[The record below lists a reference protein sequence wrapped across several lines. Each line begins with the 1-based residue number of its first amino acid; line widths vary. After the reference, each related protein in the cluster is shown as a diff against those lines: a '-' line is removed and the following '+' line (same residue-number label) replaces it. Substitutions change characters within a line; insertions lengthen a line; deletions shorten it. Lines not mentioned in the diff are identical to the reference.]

1 MEEKE
6 ITLNPSFITIG
17 ECVEGTHMATL
28 QIVNNKVCV
37 VLHYKTEHGLLSE
50 DSFVSA
56 IPIQDILHS
65 WEENKDFIEEIR

>member
-1 MEEKE
+1 MVEKE

-17 ECVEGTHMATL
+17 KCVEGTHMATL

-37 VLHYKTEHGLLSE
+37 VLHDNTEHGLLSE
-50 DSFVSA
+50 DSFVAA

-65 WEENKDFIEEIR
+65 WEENKDFIAEIS

>member
-56 IPIQDILHS
+56 IPMETVLNF
-65 WEENKDFIEEIR
+65 WKENKESIDEIC